1 MLFNPGIHRKQQ
13 MKKKYYQEI
22 KDGLTYPATKIRE
35 EGPRR
40 TGRSES
46 LIENLKTNAPILDV
60 ISVTDQDIRKK
71 KVILK

>member
-1 MLFNPGIHRKQQ
+1 MLVNPAIHRKQQ

-22 KDGLTYPATKIRE
+22 KDGLTYPATKLRE

-46 LIENLKTNAPILDV
+46 LTENLKTNAPILDV

>member
-1 MLFNPGIHRKQQ
+1 MLFNPAIHRKQQ

-22 KDGLTYPATKIRE
+22 KDGLTYPATKLRE

-46 LIENLKTNAPILDV
+46 LIESLKTNAPILDV
-60 ISVTDQDIRKK
+60 ISVTDQDI
-71 KVILK
+71 